1 MSTLVTGGA
10 GYIGAH
16 VVRLLQAAGESVV
29 VADDLST
36 GDAARIGDA
45 SLVVVDV
52 ADSRAVDVLAEAMA
66 AAQVRRVVH
75 LAARKRVDESVAR
88 PAWYYQQNVGGTA
101 NVIAAMALAGADR
114 LVFSS
119 SAAVYGEPTAAVVAE
134 DSPTVPVNPYGETK
148 LAGEWLVRDAARAG
162 VLRGVALRYFNVAGA
177 GWDDLGDPEV
187 LNLVTM
193 VLERLVRGQA
203 PQVFG
208 TDYVTPDGSCV
219 RDFVHV
225 RDVARAHT
233 AALEHLDRPAAAGSA
248 GCDVLNVGTGVGASV
263 LEVVAALG
271 RITGLDATPIV
282 AARRAGDAPSAVAT
296 VDRIRT
302 VLGWRAESGLEA
314 TLRSAWSA
322 WQSLPAS
329 TRARG

>member
-16 VVRLLQAAGESVV
+16 VVRLLQAAGEGVV

-36 GDAARIGDA
+36 GDAARIGEA

-52 ADSRAVDVLAEAMA
+52 ADPGAVDVLAEAMA
-66 AAQVRRVVH
+66 AAQIRRVVH
-75 LAARKRVDESVAR
+75 LAARKRVDESMAR
-88 PAWYYQQNVGGTA
+88 PTWYHEQNVGGTA

-119 SAAVYGEPTAAVVAE
+119 SAAVYGEPTSAVVAE
-134 DSPTVPVNPYGETK
+134 DSRTAPVNPYGETK
-148 LAGEWLVRDAARAG
+148 LAGERLVRAAVQAG

-193 VLERLVRGQA
+193 VLRRLVSGQA

-208 TDYVTPDGSCV
+208 TDYSTPDGSCV

-225 RDVARAHT
+225 LDVARAHT
-233 AALEHLDRPAAAGSA
+233 AALDHLHRPRAPDGTGFDA
-248 GCDVLNVGTGVGASV
+248 LNVGTGVGASV
-263 LEVVAALG
+263 LEVVRTLG
-271 RITGLDATPIV
+271 RITGLDATPIL
-282 AARRAGDAPSAVAT
+282 AERRAGDAPSAVAT
-296 VDRIRT
+296 VDRIRA
-302 VLGWRAESGLEA
+302 VLGWRAESDLEA

-329 TRARG
+329 ARERR